1 MGGVHYSGMTRGCPW
16 LAGSLLSLL
25 SLSCSAS
32 SDNAADKPG
41 SSAGSSQSTGG
52 MIGAGSQ
59 PSSLG
64 GSLNLSGSDAL
75 GGSSGTGGQA
85 PSCAADAADA
95 KLTSDPIDIILVL
108 DNSGSMVEEMGAAE
122 QNINVNFA
130 SILDES
136 GVDYR
141 VILLSRHRQAERT
154 SSEEASTSI
163 CVSQPLSG
171 LAACP
176 GPKPVFSPRFYQ
188 YGEKVES
195 HDALDW
201 VLDAYATP
209 DKKNKLAP
217 MGYQE
222 WLREAAKKVIV
233 VMTDDDES
241 TDTDETPLTAQAFLQ
256 GLVALSP
263 AQFGADAAAPKVVF
277 HSIVGLKEKAVATD
291 AYLPTEPIEAA
302 ICTSNGADIVNAGQ
316 TYQELS
322 RTTGGLRFPICQF
335 PGYDAVFR
343 AIAKDV
349 IVKADLTCDFAIPP
363 TPAGKTLE
371 LDNIAVNHVKGDGS
385 GNTQLQQIV
394 DKAACKEGYFYIESE
409 RVWLCPAACDGI
421 KADLGGSISVLFTCE
436 SQIRDPK

>member
-1 MGGVHYSGMTRGCPW
+1 V
-16 LAGSLLSLL
+16 GSLLSLL

-32 SDNAADKPG
+32 SDKPG
-41 SSAGSSQSTGG
+41 GTHDSTAGGQHSTAGSLGVG
-52 MIGAGSQ
+52 NQ
-59 PSSLG
+59 PSLG
-64 GSLNLSGSDAL
+64 GSITL
-75 GGSSGTGGQA
+75 GGSEGILGGSGGTGGQA

-122 QNINVNFA
+122 QNININFA
-130 SILDES
+130 GILDAS

-141 VILLSRHRQAERT
+141 VILLSRHRQEERT
-154 SSEEASTSI
+154 ASEEASTSI

-171 LAACP
+171 LATCP
-176 GPKPVFSPRFYQ
+176 APKPVFSARFYQ

-241 TDTDETPLTAQAFLQ
+241 TDTDETPLTAQTFLQ

-277 HSIVGLKEKAVATD
+277 HSIVGLKEKAVATEP
-291 AYLPTEPIEAA
+291 YLPAEPVEPA
-302 ICTSNGADIVNAGQ
+302 ICTTNGADIVNAGQ

-322 RTTGGLRFPICQF
+322 RLTGGLRFPLCQF
-335 PGYDAVFR
+335 PGYDAVFK

-349 IVKADLTCDFAIPP
+349 IVKAELTCDFAIPP

-385 GNTQLQQIV
+385 GNVQLQQIV
-394 DKAACKEGYFYIESE
+394 DKASCTDGYFYIENE
-409 RVWLCPAACDGI
+409 RVWLCPAACDSI

>member
-1 MGGVHYSGMTRGCPW
+1 MTRGCPW
-16 LAGSLLSLL
+16 LVGSLLSVL

-32 SDNAADKPG
+32 SDKPSG
-41 SSAGSSQSTGG
+41 SNDSTAGTSHSSGG
-52 MIGAGSQ
+52 QLGAGAQ
-59 PSSLG
+59 PSLG
-64 GSLNLSGSDAL
+64 GSISLGGSDAIV
-75 GGSSGTGGQA
+75 GGSGGTGGLG

-122 QNINVNFA
+122 KNINVNFA
-130 SILDES
+130 SILDNS

-141 VILLSRHRQAERT
+141 VILLSRHRQAER
-154 SSEEASTSI
+154 SASEEASTSI

-176 GPKPVFSPRFYQ
+176 APKPVFSPRFFQ

-201 VLDAYATP
+201 VLDAFNTP

-217 MGYQE
+217 MGYKE

-241 TDTDETPLTAQAFLQ
+241 TDTDETPITAQAFLQ

-263 AQFGADAAAPKVVF
+263 TQFGADAASPKVVF
-277 HSIVGLKEKAVATD
+277 HSIVGLKEKAVATEP
-291 AYLPTEPIEAA
+291 YLPTEPAEAA
-302 ICTSNGADIVNAGQ
+302 ICTSNGADIVNSGQ

-322 RTTGGLRFPICQF
+322 RLTGGLRFPLCVF

-363 TPAGKTLE
+363 TPAGKKLE

-394 DKAACKEGYFYIESE
+394 DKASCQDGYFYIESE
-409 RVWLCPAACDGI
+409 RVWLCPAACDSI

>member
-1 MGGVHYSGMTRGCPW
+1 MTRE
-16 LAGSLLSLL
+16 SLLVLASASLL
-25 SLSCSAS
+25 FLGCSAS
-32 SDNAADKPG
+32 SDTPGNDSAASSGGNAPSHA
-41 SSAGSSQSTGG
+41 
-52 MIGAGSQ
+52 GAGMSSVGNQ
-59 PSSLG
+59 PSLG
-64 GSLNLSGSDAL
+64 GNLNLGGSDA
-75 GGSSGTGGQA
+75 SASGTGGMG
-85 PSCAADAADA
+85 PTCAADAAKA
-95 KLTSDPIDIILVL
+95 NLTSAPIDIILVL

-130 SILDES
+130 GILDTS
-136 GVDYR
+136 GIDYR
-141 VILLSRHRQAERT
+141 VILLSRHRQAERDA
-154 SSEEASTSI
+154 SEEASTSI

-176 GPKPVFSPRFYQ
+176 APKPVFSERFYQ

-201 VLDAYATP
+201 VIEAFNTP

-217 MGYQE
+217 MGYQP

-241 TDTDETPLTAQAFLQ
+241 TDTDETPITAQSFIQ
-256 GLVALSP
+256 SLVTLSP
-263 AQFGADAAAPKVVF
+263 AQFGADAAKPNIVF
-277 HSIVGLKEKAVATD
+277 HSIVGVKEKAVATD
-291 AYLPTEPIEAA
+291 PYLPTEPIEAA
-302 ICTSNGADIVNAGQ
+302 ICTTNGADIVNAGQ

-322 RTTGGLRFPICQF
+322 RMTSGLRFPLCQF

-349 IVKADLTCDFAIPP
+349 IVKAELTCDFAIPP

-385 GNTQLQQIV
+385 GDQQLQQIV
-394 DKAACKEGYFYIESE
+394 DKATCKDGYFYIENE
-409 RVWLCPAACDGI
+409 RVWLCPESCESI

>member
-1 MGGVHYSGMTRGCPW
+1 MTRGSHWFSCGL
-16 LAGSLLSLL
+16 LAILSF
-25 SLSCSAS
+25 SCSAAN
-32 SDNAADKPG
+32 SDGGEPPG
-41 SSAGSSQSTGG
+41 SGAAAGNGQTHGG
-52 MIGAGSQ
+52 VVGVGAQ
-59 PSSLG
+59 PSLG
-64 GSLNLSGSDAL
+64 GSLNL
-75 GGSSGTGGQA
+75 GGSGTASGGSAVAGGQGPA
-85 PSCAADAADA
+85 CAADAADA
-95 KLTSDPIDIILVL
+95 KLTSAPIDIILVL
-108 DNSGSMVEEMGAAE
+108 DNSGSMKEEMGAAE

-130 SILDES
+130 SILDAS

-154 SSEEASTSI
+154 ASEEASTSI

-171 LAACP
+171 LATCP
-176 GPKPVFSPRFYQ
+176 APKPVFSPRFYQ

-217 MGYQE
+217 MGYQA

-241 TDTDETPLTAQAFLQ
+241 TDTDDTPLTAQSFLQ

-263 AQFGADAAAPKVVF
+263 AQFGADAASPKVVF
-277 HSIVGLKEKAVATD
+277 HSIVGLKEKAVATE
-291 AYLPTEPIEAA
+291 AYLPSEPIESAV
-302 ICTSNGADIVNAGQ
+302 CTSNGADIVNSGE

-322 RTTGGLRFPICQF
+322 RLTGGLRFPLCQF

-371 LDNIAVNHVKGDGS
+371 LDNIAVSHVKGDGS

-394 DKAACKEGYFYIESE
+394 DKASCQDGYFYIENE
-409 RVWLCPAACDGI
+409 RVWLCPAACDSI

>member
-1 MGGVHYSGMTRGCPW
+1 MTRG
-16 LAGSLLSLL
+16 SLLVLASASLL
-25 SLSCSAS
+25 FLGCSAS
-32 SDNAADKPG
+32 SDKPG
-41 SSAGSSQSTGG
+41 SDATVSGGGSASSHAGSG
-52 MIGAGSQ
+52 MVSVGNQ
-59 PSSLG
+59 PSLG
-64 GSLNLSGSDAL
+64 GNLNLGGSDAA
-75 GGSSGTGGQA
+75 SSGTGGMGPA
-85 PSCAADAADA
+85 CAADAAKA
-95 KLTSDPIDIILVL
+95 ELTSSPIDIILVL

-122 QNINVNFA
+122 KNINVNFA
-130 SILDES
+130 GILDTS
-136 GVDYR
+136 GIDYR
-141 VILLSRHRQAERT
+141 VILLSRHRQAEREA
-154 SSEEASTSI
+154 SEEASTSI
-163 CVSQPLSG
+163 CVATPLSG

-176 GPKPVFSPRFYQ
+176 APKPVFSERFYQ

-201 VLDAYATP
+201 VIDAFDTP

-217 MGYQE
+217 MGYQP

-241 TDTDETPLTAQAFLQ
+241 TDTDETPITAQNFIQ
-256 GLVALSP
+256 SLVTLAP
-263 AQFGADAAAPKVVF
+263 AQFGADAAKPNIVF
-277 HSIVGLKEKAVATD
+277 HSIVGVKEKAVATD

-302 ICTSNGADIVNAGQ
+302 VCTTNGADIVNAGQ

-322 RTTGGLRFPICQF
+322 RMTGGLRFPLCQF

-371 LDNIAVNHVKGDGS
+371 LDNIAVNHVRGDGT
-385 GNTQLQQIV
+385 GDQQLQQIV
-394 DKAACKEGYFYIESE
+394 DKATCKDGYFYIENE
-409 RVWLCPAACDGI
+409 RVWLCPESCDSI